1 MGNLINL
8 PNITFDSLV
17 VEGQNK
23 TTEKKTSAFDAK
35 NYLNTRL
42 SDGETEKTLT
52 IRLLPMDLET
62 GNPFVIIHTHN
73 VKVPQAMVKTGE
85 KPYKT
90 YICLKKTAD
99 IDHERFG
106 DNCPFCEMNYK
117 AYKESEKQTDPVMK
131 KNYQDISLANLSRET
146 VVCRCIE
153 RGKEDEGV
161 KFWKFNIRNDKTDP
175 YNQILKLVNLRKEN
189 AERKGKVENIL
200 DIYNGRDLTITITEG
215 STSAPTIVDDSDRS
229 PLSENEDLMRQW
241 IFDTKKWQD
250 VFTCKPYEYL
260 NLVAQMRTPWFDR
273 ANGVWVDKEE
283 FDGRNKK
290 QTEGVDAEI
299 EAAKQTVAEV
309 SASKTQAQSFAASLE
324 INDDDMPF

>member
-1 MGNLINL
+1 
-8 PNITFDSLV
+8 
-17 VEGQNK
+17 
-23 TTEKKTSAFDAK
+23 
-35 NYLNTRL
+35 
-42 SDGETEKTLT
+42 
-52 IRLLPMDLET
+52 
-62 GNPFVIIHTHN
+62 
-73 VKVPQAMVKTGE
+73 
-85 KPYKT
+85 
-90 YICLKKTAD
+90 
-99 IDHERFG
+99 
-106 DNCPFCEMNYK
+106 
-117 AYKESEKQTDPVMK
+117 
-131 KNYQDISLANLSRET
+131 

-200 DIYNGRDLTITITEG
+200 GIYNGRDLTITITEG